1 MTAGRLSSEVG
12 KRSSAFDFRA
22 LWGCL
27 FEDKATDL
35 WSAWPGGKRRVL
47 DDVFEK
53 LQCELC
59 EQETQ
64 EAYSCT
70 KRMER

>member
-53 LQCELC
+53 LE
-59 EQETQ
+59 
-64 EAYSCT
+64 SFVSRRR
-70 KRMER
+70 KRLIPVRKGWNAR